1 MVKQQERSASTR
13 ARLLEA
19 FRRLLLSHGL
29 QATTTQLTLDDTG
42 LSKGA
47 FYHHF
52 RSKSEIIEALY
63 AQESEATLER
73 AFGRGSIASSS
84 LERLKTGCIAW
95 LDEVKDPDVAAILF
109 RIGPSALG
117 QERASAIE
125 DLHGIARIRALLEE
139 AVADDGIVFGNVELI
154 ASFINSLVAEAVL
167 HRLGSGNEVG
177 PYLAKAIDGVID
189 RAAAGSN

>member
-1 MVKQQERSASTR
+1 MVKQEERSASTR

-29 QATTTQLTLDDTG
+29 QATTTQLVLDDTG

-47 FYHHF
+47 LYHHF
-52 RSKSEIIEALY
+52 RSKDEIIEALY

-73 AFGRGSIASSS
+73 AFERRDTFGPP
-84 LERLKTGCIAW
+84 LERLKAGCVAW
-95 LDEVKDPDVAAILF
+95 LEEVKDVEVAAILF

-125 DLHGIARIRALLEE
+125 DQHGIARIRALLEE
-139 AVADDGIVFGNVELI
+139 AAAEDEIAPGNIELL
-154 ASFINSLVAEAVL
+154 ASFINSLVAQAVL
-167 HRLGSGNEVG
+167 HRLKSGSEVG
-177 PYLAKAIDGVID
+177 PSLSKAIDAMID
-189 RAAAGSN
+189 RFAGAAS